1 MSATGTVVGIYIG
14 PAGMVERVQ
23 AEIGR
28 AHV

>member
-1 MSATGTVVGIYIG
+1 MKTDVIVIYSDG
-14 PAGMVERVQ
+14 SEMEEALVQ